1 MSARDSGDDV
11 CLLCG
16 HDRFVHDDVLWP
28 ELVEAWELTPGERAY
43 IDVQQGTRCE
53 RCGANVRSQALA
65 RALLLDV
72 GASGT
77 LVLGASATGVL
88 GASATLDDWVKANVP
103 AGRRVLEVNEAGA
116 LTPWLSQVPGY
127 VPARYPECDLTRLPH
142 ASESFESRG
151 PLRHARARRGSRRGA
166 P

>member
-1 MSARDSGDDV
+1 MSGRNSQDNV
-11 CLLCG
+11 CQLCG

-28 ELVEAWELTPGERAY
+28 ELIEAWQLTAGELAY
-43 IDVQQGTRCE
+43 INIQQGTRCE

-65 RALLLDV
+65 RALLLV
-72 GASGT
+72 LAASAT
-77 LVLGASATGVL
+77 LDLGASP
-88 GASATLDDWVKANVP
+88 TLDDWVKADVH
-103 AGRRVLEVNEAGA
+103 AGTRLLEVNEAGA
-116 LTPWLSQVPGY
+116 LTPWLSRCPGY

-151 PLRHARARRGSRRGA
+151 PLGHARARRGSRHRA